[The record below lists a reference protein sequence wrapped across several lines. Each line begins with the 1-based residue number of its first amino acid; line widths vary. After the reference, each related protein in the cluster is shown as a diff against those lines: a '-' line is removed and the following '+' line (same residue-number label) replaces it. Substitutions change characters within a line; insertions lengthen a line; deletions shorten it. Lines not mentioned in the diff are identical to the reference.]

1 MPREAIILA
10 GVMVVL
16 LAMIAWLATCRCAFS
31 GLSKSA
37 IDNLRTT
44 ETRSARRVCRLLVH
58 KKQVLS
64 ALAIA
69 ELFSSLIF
77 AMSIMAFVKYASNP
91 ISEYTAFIDFSPAP
105 FFPTL
110 CLI

>member
-10 GVMVVL
+10 GVMVLL
-16 LAMIAWLATCRCAFS
+16 LALIAWLATCRCAFS

-37 IDNLRTT
+37 IDNLRST
-44 ETRSARRVCRLLVH
+44 ETRSARRVCRLLVR

-69 ELFSSLIF
+69 DDEVMAEGTLPDRGAGLPCTRMSSRQGLY
-77 AMSIMAFVKYASNP
+77 S
-91 ISEYTAFIDFSPAP
+91 
-105 FFPTL
+105 
-110 CLI
+110 C